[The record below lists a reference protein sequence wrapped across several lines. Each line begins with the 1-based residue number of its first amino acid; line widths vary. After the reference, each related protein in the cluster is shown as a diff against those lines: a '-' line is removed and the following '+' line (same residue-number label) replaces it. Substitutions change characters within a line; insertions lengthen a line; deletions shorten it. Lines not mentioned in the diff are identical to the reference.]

1 MKKGGKRIVQSET
14 EREMLKVWLNFRV
27 ISHANKLGILSTTT
41 VKMHETFAA
50 MIFEN
55 YENKRENPLSLY

>member
-1 MKKGGKRIVQSET
+1 MKKGGKRIVQSEK
-14 EREMLKVWLNFRV
+14 ESAREMLKVRLNFRF

-55 YENKRENPLSLY
+55 YENKGEIS